1 MQART
6 SDTSLF
12 PNFARPTSNLIS
24 NESVIFVNG
33 KRRRE
38 LLTHLNFQT
47 FLRILN

>member
-6 SDTSLF
+6 SDPSLF
-12 PNFARPTSNLIS
+12 PNFARRISNLIYI
-24 NESVIFVNG
+24 ESVIFVNG

-47 FLRILN
+47 FLNEL